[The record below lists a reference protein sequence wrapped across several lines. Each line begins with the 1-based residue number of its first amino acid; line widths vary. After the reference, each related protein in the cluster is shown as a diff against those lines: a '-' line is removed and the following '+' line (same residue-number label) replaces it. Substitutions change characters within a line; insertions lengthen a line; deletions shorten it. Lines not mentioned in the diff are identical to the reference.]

1 MLHLE
6 LTPDVCAAVQAAQ
19 ALLSILRENQFSP
32 PPIFEFTTENN
43 QNVNETRSSPTE
55 RAFESITENDEN
67 MGKPSGHHQVLS
79 STETI
84 HKKRKQRHER
94 TVNPKSPSE
103 DPKAHG
109 YIQPA
114 KPSTPVDIQ
123 EEEHAEHQALSPGG
137 CDSIQYI
144 GCPGLVSEKPLSGTD
159 AGLCDT
165 VENIF
170 SSSLSNLP
178 NYLLHDTIAQIRT
191 RTSEPHISMLRELC
205 RENWKDVK
213 LLEYYEA
220 LGIVALADH
229 EQAAILRALWDPA
242 FTPDVLG
249 PIFDRVGQDRVRL
262 GVFSNDI
269 EDAAKFAIKRDC
281 RSLQIALPV
290 AQSWFLEHCNT
301 QSRELVADT
310 WCVNHKTNWGI
321 QRAIREIWKGH
332 RVQKLVSGKP
342 FSGVPTTGPAALT

>member
-55 RAFESITENDEN
+55 RVRKPSWPECRKRKIRYVHDPQAFESITENDEN

-213 LLEYYEA
+213 L
-220 LGIVALADH
+220 VS
-229 EQAAILRALWDPA
+229 IL
-242 FTPDVLG
+242 
-249 PIFDRVGQDRVRL
+249 FD
-262 GVFSNDI
+262 
-269 EDAAKFAIKRDC
+269 
-281 RSLQIALPV
+281 
-290 AQSWFLEHCNT
+290 
-301 QSRELVADT
+301 
-310 WCVNHKTNWGI
+310 
-321 QRAIREIWKGH
+321 
-332 RVQKLVSGKP
+332 
-342 FSGVPTTGPAALT
+342 